1 MGRTRTFDL
10 ARGLLLGAFTAAVAT
25 AQGSGPPEDPGPRPV
40 PATEKPAEQK
50 PAVEPPVPEEV
61 PSAPSEAAGPA
72 DESAEAPP
80 EPSPSLEQ
88 RVAAFLDVHAQ
99 ALADWRASGAL
110 PAGDPVAAALP
121 RAEALVAEGWDGGR
135 LWLLGRAD
143 RLWRDPGERA
153 RRRRALVTALF
164 ASPVPVGPDNGPLA
178 AQVEARGLALA
189 EAARDLV
196 GQREEDVER
205 HRAQAEALLALA
217 RSRSGTAAGLV
228 ALGSLAAAE
237 ARGTE
242 SSASNSSGDGAPR
255 ANGVASGAARARA
268 ESLLDLVRT
277 AYRDTQAAAV
287 ADRALFALLEHEHG
301 RALEQHWRRA
311 ADAEPVVHPTVRYW
325 APVEALAA
333 LGVGPARWWLV
344 VHAGEGLDDPAARRE
359 LRIAQL
365 DALVRFH
372 ASEPWLAEAVRV
384 AESLSGQLG
393 ADVVR
398 NLGERL
404 LATTEDPEVR
414 AWTQHGLAL
423 AYSRDL
429 ADPSAAGRAET
440 LLLQLR
446 AEQPDHRL
454 SRSVDALLFQL
465 RHLRPDGVP
474 PDVLARDV
482 DGQEVRLVHTRG
494 MVTALLFW
502 GTWSPPSV
510 ALAKELVALE
520 RTYAD
525 APFTVLGVVTDSDR
539 EAYERVR
546 ADLGATWVDAW
557 QESPGGPWPLAWGVR
572 EFPTL
577 FLLDAEGR
585 IRRRDLSGDAL
596 IQAVHKLVREVRPGF
611 EVGAR

>member
-1 MGRTRTFDL
+1 
-10 ARGLLLGAFTAAVAT
+10 
-25 AQGSGPPEDPGPRPV
+25 
-40 PATEKPAEQK
+40 
-50 PAVEPPVPEEV
+50 
-61 PSAPSEAAGPA
+61 
-72 DESAEAPP
+72 
-80 EPSPSLEQ
+80 
-88 RVAAFLDVHAQ
+88 
-99 ALADWRASGAL
+99 
-110 PAGDPVAAALP
+110 
-121 RAEALVAEGWDGGR
+121 
-135 LWLLGRAD
+135 
-143 RLWRDPGERA
+143 
-153 RRRRALVTALF
+153 
-164 ASPVPVGPDNGPLA
+164 
-178 AQVEARGLALA
+178 
-189 EAARDLV
+189 
-196 GQREEDVER
+196 
-205 HRAQAEALLALA
+205 
-217 RSRSGTAAGLV
+217 
-228 ALGSLAAAE
+228 
-237 ARGTE
+237 
-242 SSASNSSGDGAPR
+242 
-255 ANGVASGAARARA
+255 
-268 ESLLDLVRT
+268 
-277 AYRDTQAAAV
+277 
-287 ADRALFALLEHEHG
+287 
-301 RALEQHWRRA
+301 
-311 ADAEPVVHPTVRYW
+311 
-325 APVEALAA
+325 
-333 LGVGPARWWLV
+333 
-344 VHAGEGLDDPAARRE
+344 
-359 LRIAQL
+359 
-365 DALVRFH
+365 
-372 ASEPWLAEAVRV
+372 LAEAVRV
-384 AESLSGQLG
+384 AESLTGQLG
-393 ADVVR
+393 TDAVR

-404 LATTEDPEVR
+404 LATTEDSEVR

-454 SRSVDALLFQL
+454 SRGVDALLFQL

-546 ADLGATWVDAW
+546 AELGATWVDAW

-572 EFPTL
+572 DFPTL

-611 EVGAR
+611 EVGSR